1 VLASK
6 RPRPGLP
13 QPLGVT
19 SAVSRHHRLDVGS
32 HFSSRTTCGHNKHGA
47 QRVGWQKYHYQL
59 DIRSCSDQWRIPS
72 SVYIVGGE
80 VVAGDL
86 TQIIAMT
93 PNPHVWAF
101 QAGQKS
107 DNSGDS

>member
-1 VLASK
+1 
-6 RPRPGLP
+6 
-13 QPLGVT
+13 
-19 SAVSRHHRLDVGS
+19 
-32 HFSSRTTCGHNKHGA
+32 
-47 QRVGWQKYHYQL
+47 
-59 DIRSCSDQWRIPS
+59 
-72 SVYIVGGE
+72 VGGE